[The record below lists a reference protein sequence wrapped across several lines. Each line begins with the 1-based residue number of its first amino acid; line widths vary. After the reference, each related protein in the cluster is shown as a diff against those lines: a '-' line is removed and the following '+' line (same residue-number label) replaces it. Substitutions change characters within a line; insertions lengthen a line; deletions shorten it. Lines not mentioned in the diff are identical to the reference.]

1 MKTILVP
8 TDFSPAAIAARK
20 LAVSLAKK
28 FNSSIFLLHVMEAV
42 DEGSFNVEGEAVD
55 DGSWE
60 EKLFNMKMIEKARRD
75 LAEATAATA
84 AEGVQV
90 RSLLR
95 VGNAYH
101 GISSIIA
108 EQKADLVVIGTEGD
122 SGNANI
128 LIGTTTE
135 KVLRRSAVP
144 VVTVNRE
151 MRSDSIKSIVWATSL
166 RPEDLEIPPALRDL
180 VNQEGVTVHVLR
192 VNTPGLFMTD
202 VTAKERLKSTAEF
215 LKFKNYTLNIFN
227 DNEQAAGIIHFA
239 SSINADMI
247 ALSTHGREGLAQLLN
262 SSIAEGVI
270 NHTKL
275 PVMTYVLGK
284 VSRVEAN
291 REQTSK

>member
-20 LAVSLAKK
+20 FAVSLAKK

-42 DEGSFNVEGEAVD
+42 DEGSFNIEGEAAA

-60 EKLFNMKMIEKARRD
+60 DKLFNMKMIEKARKQ
-75 LAEATAATA
+75 LAEATAETA
-84 AEGVQV
+84 DAGVAVQ
-90 RSLLR
+90 SLLR

-101 GISSIIA
+101 GINSIIS

-122 SGNANI
+122 SGNANV

-135 KVLRRSAVP
+135 KVVRRSTCP
-144 VVTVNRE
+144 VVSVNRD
-151 MRSDSIKSIVWATSL
+151 MKVDAMKSIVWATSL
-166 RPEDLEIPPALRDL
+166 RPEDLEIPPVLREL
-180 VNQEGVTVHVLR
+180 VNLEGVTVHVLR

-227 DNEQAAGIIHFA
+227 DNEEAAGIIHFA
-239 SSINADMI
+239 AGINADMI
-247 ALSTHGREGLAQLLN
+247 ALSTHGRQGLAQLLN
-262 SSIAEGVI
+262 ASIAEDVI
-270 NHTKL
+270 NHTKR

-284 VSRVEAN
+284 I
-291 REQTSK
+291 K

>member
-1 MKTILVP
+1 
-8 TDFSPAAIAARK
+8 
-20 LAVSLAKK
+20 
-28 FNSSIFLLHVMEAV
+28 MEAV

-90 RSLLR
+90 QSLLR

-101 GISSIIA
+101 GINSIIT
-108 EQKADLVVIGTEGD
+108 EQKADLVVIGTEGN
-122 SGNANI
+122 SGNANV

-166 RPEDLEIPPALRDL
+166 RPEDLEIPTVLREL

-247 ALSTHGREGLAQLLN
+247 ALSTHGRQGLAQLLN

-284 VSRVEAN
+284 VSSVEAN
-291 REQTSK
+291 REQTGK